1 MSGRRQ
7 DISRKTGRRL
17 FTVLDRVILG
27 YLIAFIVG
35 LLLLGRGNPSW
46 LPVVI
51 THLGI
56 LAAVVWII
64 VRWRDRTTG
73 LTGLLRQLYPILL
86 YPFFYNQA
94 KHTTHWV
101 HQGFM
106 DHQVVAMERAVF
118 GVDPNV
124 WIQPVQTA
132 LVNEWMMAGYFAY
145 YLLLLILVLP
155 FHVSGRTMDVR
166 RILTATTITFV
177 ISYVGFALYPVEGP
191 RYYLSLQFAQGL
203 SGWAFVP
210 LVNWIIAGAAFH
222 GGCMPSSH
230 AAVALV
236 VLLWAR
242 RTRPGLARWLA
253 PLVFT
258 LFLATVWGRFHYVT
272 DVVVGWAVGLIGFAL
287 ADWLCKAEDS
297 VPVPGMVEK
306 RPASAIGL
314 EAAA

>member
-1 MSGRRQ
+1 MDGLRY
-7 DISRKTGRRL
+7 DISRATGWRR

-27 YLIAFIVG
+27 YITAFIVG

-46 LPVVI
+46 LPVAI
-51 THLGI
+51 MHLGV

-64 VRWRDRTTG
+64 VRWHDRTTG
-73 LTGLLRQLYPILL
+73 LPGLLRQLYPVLL

-94 KHTTHWV
+94 QHATHWV
-101 HQGFM
+101 HPGFM
-106 DHQVVAMERAVF
+106 DHQVVALERAIF
-118 GVDPNV
+118 GVDPSV
-124 WIQPVQTA
+124 WIQPAQVSW
-132 LVNEWMMAGYFAY
+132 VNEWMMAGYFAY
-145 YLLLLILVLP
+145 YLLLLVLILP
-155 FHVSGRTMDVR
+155 FHFSGRTMDVR

-191 RYYLSLQFAQGL
+191 RFYLAEQFAHGL
-203 SGWAFVP
+203 SGWVFVP
-210 LVNWIIAGAAFH
+210 LVNGIIAAAAFH

-230 AAVALV
+230 VAVSLV

-258 LFLATVWGRFHYVT
+258 LFAATVWGRFHYVS
-272 DVVVGWAVGLIGFAL
+272 DVVVGWAVGLLGFTL

-297 VPVPGMVEK
+297 VVMPDVAEK
-306 RPASAIGL
+306 RPAQAVGL

>member
-1 MSGRRQ
+1 MSGRHQ
-7 DISRKTGRRL
+7 DISPKIGRRR
-17 FTVLDRVILG
+17 FTVLDRITLG
-27 YLIAFIVG
+27 YFVAFILG

-46 LPVVI
+46 VPVVA
-51 THLGI
+51 THVGV
-56 LAAVVWII
+56 LAVAVFI
-64 VRWRDRTTG
+64 VLRWNDCTTG
-73 LTGLLRQLYPILL
+73 VRGFLRQLYPVLL

-94 KHTTHWV
+94 QHATHWV
-101 HQGFM
+101 HAGFM
-106 DHQVVAMERAVF
+106 DHQVVALERAVF

-145 YLLLLILVLP
+145 YMLLLILILP
-155 FHVSGRTMDVR
+155 FHFSGRTMDVR

-191 RYYLSLQFAQGL
+191 RFYLAEQFAHGL
-203 SGWAFVP
+203 SGWVFVP

-258 LFLATVWGRFHYVT
+258 LFFATVWGRFHYVT
-272 DVVVGWAVGLIGFAL
+272 DVVVGWVVGFIGFAL
-287 ADWLCKAEDS
+287 ADRLCKAEDS
-297 VPVPGMVEK
+297 VPVPGVVEQ
-306 RPASAIGL
+306 RPAPTVGL

>member
-1 MSGRRQ
+1 MSGRHQ
-7 DISRKTGRRL
+7 DISRTTDRRR
-17 FTVLDRVILG
+17 FTVLDRITLG
-27 YLIAFIVG
+27 YIITFILG

-46 LPVVI
+46 LPVVAM
-51 THLGI
+51 HVGI
-56 LAAVVWII
+56 LAVAVFII
-64 VRWRDRTTG
+64 LRWNDCTTG
-73 LTGLLRQLYPILL
+73 LRGFLRQLYPGLL

-94 KHTTHWV
+94 EHATHWV
-101 HQGFM
+101 HPAFL
-106 DHQVVAMERAVF
+106 DHQVVALERAVF

-124 WIQPVQTA
+124 WIQPVQA
-132 LVNEWMMAGYFAY
+132 APVNEWMMAGYFAY
-145 YLLLLILVLP
+145 YLLVPILVLP
-155 FHVSGRTMDVR
+155 LHFSGRTLDVR

-191 RYYLSLQFAQGL
+191 RFYLAEQFAHGL

-258 LFLATVWGRFHYVT
+258 LFFATVWGRFHYVT
-272 DVVVGWAVGLIGFAL
+272 DVVIGWVVGFIGFAL
-287 ADWLCKAEDS
+287 ADRLCKMEGAAS
-297 VPVPGMVEK
+297 VPDAMPK
-306 RPASAIGL
+306 QAAPPARF